1 MVTLIYD
8 PVLGAKYIFNPI
20 KENRSQRRRKRK

>member
-1 MVTLIYD
+1 MITIIYD
-8 PVLGAKYIFNPI
+8 TVLGAQYIFTPI

>member
-8 PVLGAKYIFNPI
+8 PVLGAKYIFTPI
-20 KENRSQRRRKRK
+20 KENRSQRIGKHK